1 LIGKHQIY
9 KNHGAQISI
18 NQASKDKIEKKITK
32 KNSKKKLTIKRI
44 RINFFFLKN
53 RGWMI
58 LD

>member
-18 NQASKDKIEKKITK
+18 NQASKDKIEKKSQK
-32 KNSKKKLTIKRI
+32 KFKKKLTIKRI
-44 RINFFFLKN
+44 RIKFFFLN